1 MATPRI
7 PRLDSA
13 RRQFLE
19 QGIVP
24 ASVVAEPIL
33 RSWRRCADIGHD
45 MCGSSRMQLPTQSE
59 LRELRQRNEDL
70 LRFGRPIMALLAQE
84 VRRSSGLVLLTDAA
98 GSVLDAAGSAEFA
111 DCAAKVSLMP
121 GALWSESAAGTNA
134 IGTALVE
141 HRPIE
146 VRGHEHYFESNRILT
161 CAAVPISDPRGRTL
175 GLLDLSG
182 PAAQGSGHA
191 LALVSWAVDQIERR
205 LFDRDY
211 AHCLRLAVHDEPG
224 LLGSAHE
231 GLLAFDGGRLVAANR
246 HALRLLA
253 LDAGALGVLC
263 YEDLFVEGPA
273 QAAARGTVRRLH
285 GSLLHVRLVQSGSAA
300 AISHVPVPGEAE
312 QAVFDLARE
321 APPVPRREARPPASA
336 RMSRPGEPAPWFDA
350 GALAD
355 LARAVRLLDAGVAI
369 LLQGETGTGKEVFA
383 RQMHARSA
391 RAEGPFVAINCAA
404 LPESL
409 IESELFGYEEGAF
422 TGARK
427 QGSKGLLRQAQGGVL
442 FLDEIGD
449 MPLPAQARFLRVLQN
464 REVTPLGGA
473 RAVPVDFLL
482 ICATH
487 RPLGPAEQNVVRAD
501 LYFRIAEYTMCLA
514 ALRDRA
520 DRARIVQT
528 LWSSGALP
536 AHGGPDLPQEVLQ
549 ALAAY
554 DWPGNFR
561 QLIAT
566 LRTLRVLAETEGQ
579 ARLDMLPADIAAR
592 AQAPVDL
599 KTLTEVAVRDALA
612 ACGGSMSGAARRLGV
627 HRSTLYRWVRS

>member
-1 MATPRI
+1 MATPRT

-19 QGIVP
+19 QGVVP

-45 MCGSSRMQLPTQSE
+45 MSGSGRMQLPTQAE
-59 LRELRQRNEDL
+59 LRELRQRNEA
-70 LRFGRPIMALLAQE
+70 LRRFSRPIMALLAQE
-84 VRRSSGLVLLTDAA
+84 VRQSSGLVLLTDAA

-191 LALVSWAVDQIERR
+191 LALVAWAVDQIERR
-205 LFDRDY
+205 LFDQDY

-263 YEDLFVEGPA
+263 YEDLFIDAPA
-273 QAAARGTVRRLH
+273 QASARGTLRRLH
-285 GSLLHVRLVQSGSAA
+285 GPLLHVRLVQSGSAA
-300 AISHVPVPGEAE
+300 AASQASVPGESDRA
-312 QAVFDLARE
+312 AAFDLARE
-321 APPVPRREARPPASA
+321 ALPAPRRGARPPITA
-336 RMSRPGEPAPWFDA
+336 RASRPGEPAPWFDA

-422 TGARK
+422 TGARR
-427 QGSKGLLRQAQGGVL
+427 QGSKGLLRQAEGGVL

-464 REVTPLGGA
+464 REVTPLGGT

-501 LYFRIAEYTMCLA
+501 LYFRIAEYTMSLP

-520 DRARIVQT
+520 DRTRIVQA
-528 LWSSGALP
+528 LWGND
-536 AHGGPDLPQEVLQ
+536 GPDLAQEVLQ
-549 ALAAY
+549 ALSAY

-561 QLIAT
+561 QLAAT
-566 LRTLRVLAETEGQ
+566 LRTLRVLAQTESQ
-579 ARLDMLPADIAAR
+579 VRLDMLPAGMV
-592 AQAPVDL
+592 AQAPAPADL
-599 KTLTEVAVRDALA
+599 KVLTDTAVREALA
-612 ACGGSMSGAARRLGV
+612 ACGGSMSAAARRLGV
-627 HRSTLYRWVRS
+627 HRSTLYRWTRPARAK